1 MVSRRDF
8 LKTMTMAS
16 AGLAVGSNGLLNAAS
31 LNVGQKPKMK
41 AKVKIAYVGIGN
53 RGEQVIGEFAR
64 TGMIEVVAL
73 CDVDM
78 WNIG

>member
-16 AGLAVGSNGLLNAAS
+16 ASLAVGSNGLLKAS
-31 LNVGQKPKMK
+31 SLSNDQKPKSK
-41 AKVKIAYVGIGN
+41 AKVKIAYIGIGN
-53 RGEQVIGEFAR
+53 RGEQIIGEFAR
-64 TGMIEVVAL
+64 TGMVEVVAL